1 MKTMAMTLLLALAWG
16 TAFGLVQAYSV
27 APIRAQWAGWT
38 DTVSQTV
45 TCCWDELDSTRCAA
59 SYAHCAC
66 APRARA

>member
-45 TCCWDELDSTRCAA
+45 TCCWDELDTTCYVEPFSD
-59 SYAHCAC
+59 CAC
-66 APRARA
+66 ALGARA